1 MASILL
7 RRRGQRRVLAGHP
20 WIYRADVDETEGA
33 PDKGDIV
40 DVYGAG
46 RRFLGRGYIN
56 PDSQIF
62 GRLVTRAA
70 EPIDAPFFRRRIADA
85 MAYRQRLAIPSTAVR
100 MVYAEADALP
110 GLLLDRYG
118 DVLVVQILTAGM
130 ERLRGVLL
138 PVIEELFHPR
148 GIFLRND
155 APSRLLEGL
164 PLEKACLGNLF
175 DPVAAIEEAGLR
187 FQVDIATG
195 QKTGFFLDQRDNRLA
210 VRPLAPGREV
220 LDCFCYT
227 GGFALHAAK
236 AGARSVEGIDISAE
250 AVAGATENAKL
261 NDLADRCSFR
271 RGNAFDELRRLEEGG
286 RHFDLIILD
295 PPAFTKSK
303 EAVAGALRGYK
314 EINLRAMKLLAPGG
328 ILATSSCSYHLGE
341 ETFLRM
347 LEDAAADARVR
358 CRILAVRGQSGDHP
372 ALLGVR
378 ETKYLKCVFLERV

>member
-20 WIYRADVDETEGA
+20 WIYRADVDGTEGA
-33 PDKGDIV
+33 PEKGDVV

-46 RRFLGRGYIN
+46 RRFLGRGYVN

-62 GRLVTRAA
+62 GRLLTRAT
-70 EPIDAPFFRRRIADA
+70 EPIDAPFFRRRIGDA

-118 DVLVVQILTAGM
+118 DVVVLQILTAGM

-138 PVIEELFHPR
+138 PVIQELFHPR

-164 PLEKACLGNLF
+164 PLEKAVLGNLF
-175 DPVAAIEEAGLR
+175 DPVVAIEEADLR

-210 VRPLAPGREV
+210 VRPLAAGREV

-227 GGFALHAAK
+227 GGAWP
-236 AGARSVEGIDISAE
+236 ARGQGRC
-250 AVAGATENAKL
+250 AV
-261 NDLADRCSFR
+261 
-271 RGNAFDELRRLEEGG
+271 GG
-286 RHFDLIILD
+286 RD
-295 PPAFTKSK
+295 
-303 EAVAGALRGYK
+303 R
-314 EINLRAMKLLAPGG
+314 
-328 ILATSSCSYHLGE
+328 HLGGGG
-341 ETFLRM
+341 
-347 LEDAAADARVR
+347 
-358 CRILAVRGQSGDHP
+358 RGSDG
-372 ALLGVR
+372 
-378 ETKYLKCVFLERV
+378 ERQAERSRGSLQLSEGKHL